1 MSQSSPPIVVIGAG
15 LVGLCTALT
24 LQTRGRQVHLIDPGQ
39 PGSGA
44 SQGNPGGLS
53 VTSIFPMA
61 VPGIHKKVPGW
72 LLDPLGPLAIRW
84 SHLPALAPWMIRF
97 LQAANPEQVARGVAG
112 LFALTGGAVE
122 GYTALAARAQASAL
136 IRADGHLM
144 VYRSAAVMA
153 QEDGAWKKRAALGI
167 AFDTLDA
174 DTLRQME
181 PELDPAFVCGRYVPG
196 NAHCTDPLRLAGH
209 FVQALQ
215 RDGGIVSRVAATGF
229 DLVDGQVRGVR
240 TDAGVIAASHVVLCA
255 GAHSAPLARQLGNR
269 VALEP
274 ERGYHAQITDCDVVL
289 QRPVFSTEAKV
300 FAASMVDG
308 LRFAGTAEFAGANA
322 APDWRRADGLLSLG
336 KSLFPRLAQNGQT
349 VSRWMGLRPSTP
361 DGLPV
366 LGRAAAASNAILAFG
381 HGHIGVTSAPMTAR
395 VVDALIHDETAPVP
409 LLPYRPERF
418 SRGG

>member
-1 MSQSSPPIVVIGAG
+1 MQRSPPSIVVIGAG

-24 LQTRGRQVHLIDPGQ
+24 LQGRGQRVHLIDPAQ

-61 VPGIHKKVPGW
+61 VPGIHRKVPGW

-84 SHLPALAPWMIRF
+84 SHLPALVPWLIRF
-97 LQAANPEQVARGVAG
+97 LKAANPAQVAEGVAG
-112 LFALTGGAVE
+112 LFALTGGAVD
-122 GYTALAARAQASAL
+122 GYTMLAARAHAASL

-144 VYRSAAVMA
+144 VYRSAAAMA
-153 QEDGAWKKRAALGI
+153 REDGAWKRRADLNI

-181 PELDPAFVCGRYVPG
+181 PELDPAFVCGRFVPG
-196 NAHCTDPLRLAGH
+196 NAQCTDPLRLALD
-209 FVQALQ
+209 FARALQ
-215 RDGGIVSRVAATGF
+215 RDGGIVSRTAATGF
-229 DLVDGQVRGVR
+229 DIADGLVRAVR
-240 TDAGVIAASHVVLCA
+240 TDSGMIQASHVVLCA

-274 ERGYHAQITDCDVVL
+274 ERGYHAQITACDVVL

-300 FAASMVDG
+300 FAASMVEG
-308 LRFAGTAEFAGANA
+308 LRFAGTAEFAGAGA

-336 KSLFPRLAQNGQT
+336 KLLFPRIADNHQT
-349 VSRWMGLRPSTP
+349 VTRWMGLRPSTP

-366 LGRAAAASNAILAFG
+366 LGRAAAARNAILAFG

-395 VVDALIHDETAPVP
+395 VVEALILGETPP
-409 LLPYRPERF
+409 IPMSPYRPERF
-418 SRGG
+418 QRGA